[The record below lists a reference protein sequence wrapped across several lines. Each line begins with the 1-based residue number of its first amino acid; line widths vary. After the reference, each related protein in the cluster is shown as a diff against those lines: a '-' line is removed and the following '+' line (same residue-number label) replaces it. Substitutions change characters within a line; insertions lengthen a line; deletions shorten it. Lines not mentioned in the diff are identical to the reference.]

1 MDIHLRLTSHRRL
14 LHRLQFDVQWIDF
27 MGKSARTIAFTT
39 KSSGFPFPVIFPSKQ
54 QSGFHAPAPGFQ
66 PEMALD
72 PLTQEYFK
80 VPAPGYEADP
90 SGMGAPGQ
98 TQSGSHSC

>member
-1 MDIHLRLTSHRRL
+1 M
-14 LHRLQFDVQWIDF
+14 F
-27 MGKSARTIAFTT
+27 
-39 KSSGFPFPVIFPSKQ
+39 SGLEPLFSPPNLVGFHFLSFFPQKQ

-80 VPAPGYEADP
+80 VPAGYEADP

>member
-1 MDIHLRLTSHRRL
+1 MGDFSTGSSLMFSGLISWENL
-14 LHRLQFDVQWIDF
+14 LEPLLSPPNLV
-27 MGKSARTIAFTT
+27 
-39 KSSGFPFPVIFPSKQ
+39 GFHFLSFFPQKQ